1 MRWAET
7 HLMRAYITNWME
19 SCTFRIE
26 FLRASEDLRQLYRL
40 HRSLGATLS
49 HNYALYECASKG
61 LQRLS
66 RLFLKIELVDEYE
79 TGKAARLQRYEASC
93 SHSIIAFFIVETKTM
108 QPCKILAPYDILDRR
123 IAIPEL
129 LQITISECCC
139 RDPFNVCRPNEL
151 P

>member
-1 MRWAET
+1 MWEAIQAR
-7 HLMRAYITNWME
+7 
-19 SCTFRIE
+19 
-26 FLRASEDLRQLYRL
+26 LRASEDLRQLYRL
-40 HRSLGATLS
+40 HRSLGVTLS
-49 HNYALYECASKG
+49 HNYALYEYASKG

-66 RLFLKIELVDEYE
+66 MLFLKIELVDEYE
-79 TGKAARLQRYEASC
+79 TGKAARLQRYGASC